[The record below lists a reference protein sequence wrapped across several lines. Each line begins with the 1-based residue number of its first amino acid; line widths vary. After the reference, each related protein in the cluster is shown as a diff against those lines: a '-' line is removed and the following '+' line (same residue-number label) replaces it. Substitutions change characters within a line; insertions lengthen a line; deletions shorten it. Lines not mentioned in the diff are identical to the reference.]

1 MVNNFVQAKQDK
13 YGKTKGHAKQKNAIL
28 QAERNIKDAPM
39 INLADKQNENLL
51 SIVNNMNMELLK
63 NNPDNDTLNDLWGQ
77 SFNIPRLYIHVLPFR
92 VIRVLC
98 KIFGDPVGNIFTY
111 EIAGESLEE
120 FDNNKYYSSHLKI
133 ISSNIFNQASVNELA
148 ENNENTVSSSDD
160 EEDPYRLSI
169 ATPPTSTAEDERSR
183 AIHETA
189 STPLATMKKLSNNTK
204 STKSTSI
211 SSSKKL
217 VSAHQQESAV
227 DKIQQSK
234 NTIPLVTRKRKPEA
248 NSSSTIVKS
257 KQSQRLAISSINI
270 AIPNNNHCTN
280 THPHHQSLYPT
291 KHQIEPIKYEIKST
305 LSIIRP
311 NRLSPLEDQ
320 IDHIEYELSSLKH
333 KMKLTE

>member
-1 MVNNFVQAKQDK
+1 N
-13 YGKTKGHAKQKNAIL
+13 IL
-28 QAERNIKDAPM
+28 D
-39 INLADKQNENLL
+39 
-51 SIVNNMNMELLK
+51 
-63 NNPDNDTLNDLWGQ
+63 
-77 SFNIPRLYIHVLPFR
+77 VLPFR

-183 AIHETA
+183 AIRETA

-217 VSAHQQESAV
+217 ASAHQQESAV

-234 NTIPLVTRKRKPEA
+234 NTIPLVIRKRKPEA

-257 KQSQRLAISSINI
+257 KQSQRLA
-270 AIPNNNHCTN
+270 A
-280 THPHHQSLYPT
+280 
-291 KHQIEPIKYEIKST
+291 KR
-305 LSIIRP
+305 IR
-311 NRLSPLEDQ
+311 
-320 IDHIEYELSSLKH
+320 
-333 KMKLTE
+333 LT